1 MDIFGRTRA
10 FNRGIELALDETA
23 GEARMQRRV
32 TRYRVRLKAKPRRR
46 LEALVRR
53 RSPAHWKVT
62 RARIVLLSHKGNG
75 IDEIACALSVD
86 HQVVRRWLKR
96 YLAHGFDGLS
106 DRPKTG
112 RPTEIE
118 PQVWQKLTTLVVQSP
133 EKFGIPRQR
142 WSIRALRDFLALR
155 HDWQISRTS
164 VSRFL
169 RSMALKPHRL
179 RYWLNPSDPDFD
191 RKAAKICR
199 LYVSPPA
206 RATVLSLDEKP
217 GIQALRRL
225 QPDRPLRKGK
235 PARLEFE
242 YERCGTRNLF
252 AAFNIKTGH
261 VVAWMTPDRSMP
273 FVLAF
278 LDHLVRF
285 YRRGRLVIIT
295 DNISTRTGADA
306 SVWLRSHPRVE
317 FVFTPKH
324 GSWLNQ
330 VEIWFGILTRSAL
343 RYASFDSLKALERAI
358 LTFTNHW
365 NNVIGHPFEWTYTG
379 KVLTA

>member
-1 MDIFGRTRA
+1 MEIIGRTRA
-10 FNRGIELALDETA
+10 FTRGIELALDETT

-32 TRYRVRLKAKPRRR
+32 TKYRVRLKAKPRRR

-53 RSPAHWKVT
+53 RSPAHWKVM

-75 IDEIACALSVD
+75 IEEIASALSIN

-96 YLAHGFDGLS
+96 YLAMGFDGLE

-112 RPTEIE
+112 RPTKFE
-118 PQVWQKLTTLVVQSP
+118 PQVWQKLATLVVQEP
-133 EKFGIPRQR
+133 AKFGVPRPR
-142 WSIRALRDFLALR
+142 WSVRALREFLALR
-155 HDWQISRTS
+155 YGWQISRAT

-206 RATVLSLDEKP
+206 KATVLSLDEKP

-225 QPDRPLRKGK
+225 QPDLPLRKGK

-261 VVAWMTPDRSMP
+261 VVAWTTPDRSTP
-273 FVLAF
+273 YVLAF

-285 YRRGRLVIIT
+285 YRRGRLIIIT

-306 SVWLRSHPRVE
+306 RDWLNCHPRVQ

-330 VEIWFGILTRSAL
+330 VEIWFGILTRCAL
-343 RYASFDSLKALERAI
+343 RYARVDSLKALDRVI
-358 LTFTNHW
+358 LAFTNHW
-365 NNVIGHPFEWTYTG
+365 NNVIGHPFAWTYTG

>member
-1 MDIFGRTRA
+1 MVI
-10 FNRGIELALDETA
+10 
-23 GEARMQRRV
+23 
-32 TRYRVRLKAKPRRR
+32 
-46 LEALVRR
+46 
-53 RSPAHWKVT
+53 
-62 RARIVLLSHKGNG
+62 RARIVLLSHKGHG
-75 IDEIACALSVD
+75 IQEIAAALSVD

-96 YLAHGFDGLS
+96 YLALGFDGLR
-106 DRPKTG
+106 DQPKTG
-112 RPTEIE
+112 RPAKFA
-118 PQVWQKLTTLVVQSP
+118 PCVWQKLATLVVQSP
-133 EKFGIPRQR
+133 AKFDIPRQR
-142 WSIRALRDFLALR
+142 WSVRALRDFLLER
-155 HDWQISRTS
+155 HGWKISHAS

-206 RATVLSLDEKP
+206 DATVLSLDEKP

-225 QPDRPLRKGK
+225 RPDHPPRKGK

-252 AAFNIKTGH
+252 AAFNVKTGH
-261 VVAWMTPDRSMP
+261 VVAWMTPNRSTAY
-273 FVLAF
+273 VLAF

-285 YRRGRLVIIT
+285 YRHGRLVIIT
-295 DNISTRTGADA
+295 DNISTRTGAQA
-306 SVWLRSHPRVE
+306 RAWLRSHPRVR

-343 RYASFDSLKALERAI
+343 RHASFDNLKALERVVLA
-358 LTFTNHW
+358 FTRHW
-365 NNVIGHPFEWTYTG
+365 NEVIGHPFEWTYTG
-379 KVLTA
+379 KVLAA